1 MFGLTGHQASK
12 NVVHLAL
19 EVDKSLAGLSEAK
32 ASTWFLSA
40 VAPCEGLYVPLTFL
54 CEARLQAAVAGG
66 KVAGG
71 N

>member
-1 MFGLTGHQASK
+1 MFGPTGHQAPK

-32 ASTWFLSA
+32 ASTWFLS
-40 VAPCEGLYVPLTFL
+40 VAPCEGLCVPLTFL
-54 CEARLQAAVAGG
+54 CEARLRAVVAGG